1 MLFSLLAH
9 VALLLA
15 APTSDSTRLC
25 VVDAATR
32 APMTGVRMTTSVD
45 SARIVLDQCVT
56 VQSGTV
62 RLQRVGYRPRRVDIP
77 LGTTAIV
84 VALDPLARP
93 AQRLPMQNVVSTRT
107 DRSGNAAS
115 TGRMTA
121 TQTVADASAI
131 GIGTINGLIA
141 TLPFTGI
148 RSARGET
155 GLTLRG
161 ARREQIAITLDGMP
175 LNDPATGIADVSDVP
190 LAGLASATV
199 VLGADPLG
207 TGPGAAGGVLALES
221 APQRLVAL
229 RLGAFGERSIEGAW
243 RVKSKIALWN
253 ASASLHRAENNFD
266 FDNTASV
273 TATAQR
279 ERRINND
286 EARVSFAAGML
297 AAQTQLAVLASTS
310 ERGMVGAEN
319 VHTYDADR
327 ARTSRVLLRMQQTI
341 GNVQLLAGVRTL
353 SLAYTD
359 PTRPTLNSTARA
371 TAGDL
376 EVRGA
381 AYHLAWRIGAGA
393 DGVYATGGVRQS
405 RGRAFAVAD
414 YAHHSANNSLD
425 VGARLDAIGAYG
437 TLPSFSIGGD
447 HVLLGART
455 SPSRVTI
462 NGRLSQAL
470 RVPTLYDLYFSSPQ
484 RLFVR
489 ALRPEHVTLDA
500 EVGARVDL
508 PTVLGALELQS
519 SVVTRDT
526 RDAIIWFPGNF
537 GWSPANV
544 GVERLRG
551 LEARAQMHRAWG
563 EYSAWITAYNAAL
576 TTGPLRIPAPY
587 VSRVAGGGHVLVMA
601 ASFTASAL
609 VRGMGRRPFTAGPPD
624 AAFELP
630 KVLLLDLAI
639 SRRLRLRGNELLL
652 ALSLDNATDVHWQS
666 VRGFPSPG
674 RGWAFSTTLRQL
686 PTP

>member
-1 MLFSLLAH
+1 MAFPFLAH
-9 VALLLA
+9 VGLFVAVS
-15 APTSDSTRLC
+15 TSDSTHLC
-25 VVDAATR
+25 IVDAATR
-32 APMTGVRMTTSVD
+32 AAIAGVRMTTDVD
-45 SARIVLDQCVT
+45 SARIVVDHCVAVHT
-56 VQSGTV
+56 GAVQ
-62 RLQRVGYRPRRVDIP
+62 LQRVGYRPRRVDIP

-84 VALDPLARP
+84 VALDPVARP
-93 AQRLPMQNVVSTRT
+93 AQRLPVQNVVSTRT
-107 DRSGNAAS
+107 DRLGRAAS
-115 TGRMTA
+115 SGRVTA
-121 TQTVADASAI
+121 TQTVADARAI
-131 GIGTINGLIA
+131 GVGTMNGLVA
-141 TLPFTGI
+141 TLPYSGL

-155 GLTLRG
+155 GLMLRG
-161 ARREQIAITLDGMP
+161 ARREQVAITLDGMP

-207 TGPGAAGGVLALES
+207 TGPGAAGGVFALES

-229 RLGAFGERSIEGAW
+229 RLAAFGERSIEGAW
-243 RVKSKIALWN
+243 RAKTKSVLWN
-253 ASASLHRAENNFD
+253 ASASLRRAANNFD
-266 FDNTASV
+266 FENTASV
-273 TATAQR
+273 TTTPQR
-279 ERRINND
+279 ERRMNND
-286 EARVSFAAGML
+286 EARASLAAGML
-297 AAQTQLAVLASTS
+297 TAHTQLAVLASTN
-310 ERGMVGAEN
+310 EQGMVGAEN

-341 GNVQLLAGVRTL
+341 HDVQLLAGVRTL

-359 PTRPTLNSTARA
+359 PTRPTLNSNARA

-381 AYHLAWRIGAGA
+381 AYNLAWRVGAGA
-393 DGVYATGGVRQS
+393 DGVNATGGVRQS

-414 YAHHSANNSLD
+414 YAYRSANNSLD

-447 HVLLGART
+447 HVMIGART
-455 SPSRVTI
+455 TAPRFTI
-462 NGRLSQAL
+462 NGRVAQAL

-489 ALRPEHVTLDA
+489 TLRPEHVMLDA

-519 SVVTRDT
+519 SVVRRDT

-544 GVERLRG
+544 GVEQLRG
-551 LEARAQMHRAWG
+551 LEGRARMHPAWG

-587 VSRVAGGGHVLVMA
+587 VPRIAGGAQFLVTV
-601 ASFTASAL
+601 ASYTGSAL
-609 VRGMGRRPFTAGPPD
+609 VRSMGRRPFTAGPRD

-630 KVLLLDLAI
+630 KVTLLDLAI
-639 SRRLRLRGNELLL
+639 SRRLHVRGSELLV
-652 ALSLDNATDVHWQS
+652 ALSLNNATDAHWQS

-686 PTP
+686 PTS